1 MKISIPAHWR
11 ESIDIERA
19 SACITWLFVS
29 GSALYF
35 LYLQYSFMHWRT
47 LSAIAIF
54 CMLAATFVIVSRHDH
69 SMPSLRLPMLWA
81 MFLLAVLCQFL
92 LPYAYLAIFIVI
104 WSAILPYYVN
114 WKKCVVLSIPLALPT
129 ILIQGWVWQEQ
140 QAVLTGALFWTFNL
154 FAMIMSNTAIKE
166 SKAREVADALNRQL
180 LSTQQLMKQALTQD
194 ERLRIARN
202 IHDVLGHHLTAL
214 TINLQVASRKA
225 DLLESTESQAIKQHV
240 EQSHSIAKLLLS
252 DVREAI
258 SDIRENAAIDFSL
271 AVNALIKDLPR
282 PMVNLHIDDN
292 LMLTNV
298 RIADCLLRS
307 MQEALTNVIRHTQAH
322 YFSLSLTQHNGAY
335 NLLMHDSMVPHA
347 ADEKLSDEQPSSIQF
362 FDKAPCSHSEGAFAE
377 GVRKEERSSESD
389 TSSHVVAGNGLKGM
403 QERVHEL
410 NGTISWQRTE
420 QGFRIA
426 IHIPEGE

>member
-1 MKISIPAHWR
+1 MI
-11 ESIDIERA
+11 
-19 SACITWLFVS
+19 
-29 GSALYF
+29 
-35 LYLQYSFMHWRT
+35 
-47 LSAIAIF
+47 
-54 CMLAATFVIVSRHDH
+54 
-69 SMPSLRLPMLWA
+69 
-81 MFLLAVLCQFL
+81 
-92 LPYAYLAIFIVI
+92 
-104 WSAILPYYVN
+104 
-114 WKKCVVLSIPLALPT
+114 SIPLALPT
-129 ILIQGWVWQEQ
+129 ILIQGAVWQEQ
-140 QAVLTGALFWTFNL
+140 QAVLTGALFWAFKL

-166 SKAREVADALNRQL
+166 SKAREEADALNRQL

-322 YFSLSLTQHNGAY
+322 YFSLSLTQYNGAY

-362 FDKAPCSHSEGAFAE
+362 FDKAPCSYSEGAYTE
-377 GVRKEERSSESD
+377 GVQKKAGPRESD
-389 TSSHVVAGNGLKGM
+389 TSSRVVAGNGLKGM

>member
-1 MKISIPAHWR
+1 MDISVTAHKQMKMG
-11 ESIDIERA
+11 IEHA
-19 SACITWLFVS
+19 SACITWLVIS
-29 GSALYF
+29 CSALYF
-35 LYLQYSFMHWRT
+35 LINQFSLVHWRT
-47 LSAIAIF
+47 LSAAIIFITLAICFTVISKHRMNNSSSLYILGFMYFIA
-54 CMLAATFVIVSRHDH
+54 VVSQ
-69 SMPSLRLPMLWA
+69 L
-81 MFLLAVLCQFL
+81 VV
-92 LPYAYLAIFIVI
+92 PYVYLAIFVVMCC
-104 WSAILPYYVN
+104 AILPYYMP
-114 WKKCVVLSIPLALPT
+114 WKQCVTLSIPISLPT
-129 ILIQGWVWQEQ
+129 VIIQSEVWNEQ
-140 QAVLTGALFWTFNL
+140 YALLTGALFWTFNV

-166 SKAREVADALNRQL
+166 SKAREEADALNRQL

-225 DLLESTESQAIKQHV
+225 DLLESSESQAIKQHV

-282 PMVNLHIDDN
+282 PAVNLHIDDN
-292 LMLTNV
+292 LTLTNV
-298 RIADCLLRS
+298 RIADCLLRN
-307 MQEALTNVIRHTQAH
+307 MQEALTNVVRHTQAH
-322 YFSLSLTQHNGAY
+322 YFSISLTHHNGAY
-335 NLLMHDSMVPHA
+335 KLLMQDSMVPHT
-347 ADEKLSDEQPSSIQF
+347 ADKKLSDEQPSSIKL
-362 FDKAPCSHSEGAFAE
+362 FDKASCSHVE
-377 GVRKEERSSESD
+377 RIQKEAGPSGSD
-389 TSSHVVAGNGLKGM
+389 TSSHVVAGNGLSGM

-410 NGTISWQRTE
+410 NGTISWQQTE

>member
-1 MKISIPAHWR
+1 
-11 ESIDIERA
+11 
-19 SACITWLFVS
+19 
-29 GSALYF
+29 
-35 LYLQYSFMHWRT
+35 
-47 LSAIAIF
+47 
-54 CMLAATFVIVSRHDH
+54 
-69 SMPSLRLPMLWA
+69 
-81 MFLLAVLCQFL
+81 L

-166 SKAREVADALNRQL
+166 SKAREEADALNRQL

-225 DLLESTESQAIKQHV
+225 DLLESTESQAIKRHV

-282 PMVNLHIDDN
+282 PMVNLHIDDD

-322 YFSLSLTQHNGAY
+322 YFSISLTQHNGAY
-335 NLLMHDSMVPHA
+335 NLLMQDSMVPHA
-347 ADEKLSDEQPSSIQF
+347 ADKTLSGEQPSSIPL
-362 FDKAPCSHSEGAFAE
+362 FDKAPCSYSEDAYSEGVQKKA
-377 GVRKEERSSESD
+377 GPRESD
-389 TSSHVVAGNGLKGM
+389 TSSRVVAGNGLKGM

-410 NGTISWQRTE
+410 NGTIRWQQTE
-420 QGFRIA
+420 QGFCIA

>member
-1 MKISIPAHWR
+1 
-11 ESIDIERA
+11 
-19 SACITWLFVS
+19 
-29 GSALYF
+29 
-35 LYLQYSFMHWRT
+35 
-47 LSAIAIF
+47 
-54 CMLAATFVIVSRHDH
+54 
-69 SMPSLRLPMLWA
+69 MPSLRLPTLWA

-114 WKKCVVLSIPLALPT
+114 WKTCVVLSMPLALPT

-166 SKAREVADALNRQL
+166 SKAREEADALNRQL

>member
-1 MKISIPAHWR
+1 
-11 ESIDIERA
+11 
-19 SACITWLFVS
+19 
-29 GSALYF
+29 
-35 LYLQYSFMHWRT
+35 
-47 LSAIAIF
+47 
-54 CMLAATFVIVSRHDH
+54 
-69 SMPSLRLPMLWA
+69 MPSLRLPTLWA

-166 SKAREVADALNRQL
+166 SKAREEADALNRQL

-271 AVNALIKDLPR
+271 AVNALIKDLPM
-282 PMVNLHIDDN
+282 PMVNLHIDDD

-322 YFSLSLTQHNGAY
+322 YFSISLTQHNGAY
-335 NLLMHDSMVPHA
+335 NLLMQDGMVPHA
-347 ADEKLSDEQPSSIQF
+347 ADKTLSGEQPSSIPL
-362 FDKAPCSHSEGAFAE
+362 FDKAPCSYSEDAYSEGVQKKA
-377 GVRKEERSSESD
+377 GPRESD
-389 TSSHVVAGNGLKGM
+389 TSSRVVAGNGLKGM

-410 NGTISWQRTE
+410 NGTISWQQTD
-420 QGFRIA
+420 QGFCIA

>member
-1 MKISIPAHWR
+1 MKISIPAYKQVKMDVEH
-11 ESIDIERA
+11 A
-19 SACITWLFVS
+19 SALITWLVIS
-29 GSALYF
+29 CSALYF
-35 LYLQYSFMHWRT
+35 LINQFSLVHWRT
-47 LSAIAIF
+47 LSAATIFITLAICFTIISKHRLNHSSILYILGFMYLIAVVSQ
-54 CMLAATFVIVSRHDH
+54 LVI
-69 SMPSLRLPMLWA
+69 
-81 MFLLAVLCQFL
+81 
-92 LPYAYLAIFIVI
+92 PYVYLAIFVVI
-104 WSAILPYYVN
+104 CCAILPYYMP
-114 WKKCVVLSIPLALPT
+114 WKQCVTLSVPISLPT
-129 ILIQGWVWQEQ
+129 AIIQSAVWNEQ
-140 QAVLTGALFWTFNL
+140 YALLTGALFWTFNV

-166 SKAREVADALNRQL
+166 SKAREEADALNRQL

-225 DLLESTESQAIKQHV
+225 DLLESTESKDIKQHV
-240 EQSHSIAKLLLS
+240 GQSHSIAKLLLS

-292 LMLTNV
+292 LALTNV

-322 YFSLSLTQHNGAY
+322 YFSISLSHCNGAY
-335 NLLMHDSMVPHA
+335 NLLMQDSLVPLT
-347 ADEKLSDEQPSSIQF
+347 ADSKLDSKQPSSKNIS
-362 FDKAPCSHSEGAFAE
+362 CSHAE
-377 GVRKEERSSESD
+377 GVQKEAGPSESD

-410 NGTISWQRTE
+410 HGSISWQQTE
-420 QGFRIA
+420 QGFRIE
-426 IHIPEGE
+426 IYIPEGE